1 MYIMTADMHNKWSAS
16 QAFHSLL
23 GRTPFQTSGVTDI
36 VKLSYKNLLC
46 GRADL
51 NYVNAFAHADSIFS

>member
-1 MYIMTADMHNKWSAS
+1 MHNKWSAY

-23 GRTPFQTSGVTDI
+23 GRTPFRTSDVTDI

>member
-1 MYIMTADMHNKWSAS
+1 MHKKWSAS

-23 GRTPFQTSGVTDI
+23 GRTPFRTSDVTDI
-36 VKLSYKNLLC
+36 VNLSYKNLLC

-51 NYVNAFAHADSIFS
+51 NYVNAFAHADSISS

>member
-1 MYIMTADMHNKWSAS
+1 MHNKWSAS

-51 NYVNAFAHADSIFS
+51 NYVNAFAHADRIFS

>member
-1 MYIMTADMHNKWSAS
+1 MTTYMHNKWSAS